1 MFVFALIVEPLYQY
15 KIVLNGKG
23 SVIHAKNLVGIVLL
37 RLCLPVYPVPVLVV
51 FLYFEPLLYCIWT
64 LGTERAVH
72 FCGDDIEDKLPAY
85 RVLGVVGKEFQEA
98 LASQN
103 EQFFQ
108 SAVGIHLMYQRAIH
122 SKFLSPAFAVVEGV
136 ADVVVLVFVVK

>member
-51 FLYFEPLLYCIWT
+51 FLYFEPLLYGIRT
-64 LGTERAVH
+64 LGAERIVH
-72 FCGDDIEDKLPAY
+72 LGSDCVENELSAY
-85 RVLGVVGKEFQEA
+85 RVLGVVGEKFQEA
-98 LASQN
+98 LAGEHQ
-103 EQFFQ
+103 QLLQ
-108 SAVGIHLMYQRAIH
+108 
-122 SKFLSPAFAVVEGV
+122 
-136 ADVVVLVFVVK
+136 